1 VREISDG
8 EAVLKKS
15 AVDME
20 LWIQETRLRRIQRK
34 KYGLNWRRRERR
46 ELRSDYISFVD
57 FFIFNLNGLLK
68 GIYEISRLKK
78 FKTN

>member
-34 KYGLNWRRRERR
+34 KIWI
-46 ELRSDYISFVD
+46 EL
-57 FFIFNLNGLLK
+57 
-68 GIYEISRLKK
+68 EKK
-78 FKTN
+78 RKARVTF